1 MENGVVRGGRRL
13 SAILGAGVLLL
24 AGEGRFGAGVLGAQ
38 GSAAATAAQAPSP
51 SAGAA
56 TKRLLTLDD
65 LQAIQEVSD
74 PDISSDGQWAVYTV
88 SFVDP
93 KRDCYDSDLY
103 MTSFDGA
110 RTVRLTSSPAKEH
123 SPLFSPDGRY
133 IAFLSKRDPKTL
145 HDQVWLL
152 AREGGEAQR
161 LTDLKGGV
169 TDYRFSP
176 DGTRMVVVADDPDP
190 EETPQADADDDDEDA
205 SHVKKPIV
213 IDRFQFKLDEIG
225 FLRTGRS
232 HLYLVDLATKK
243 TEPLTTGRFDE
254 ELPAFSPDG
263 SKVVFVTK
271 RGDDPDRNDNWDL
284 YVVEAQK
291 GAEPRRLTVN
301 EIDDGDPSWEAG
313 RPAWSPDGKWI
324 AYLQGGPQKLIYYAG
339 YHLAVIPAE
348 GGTPKLVL
356 PKVDR
361 NMMRPRWNKGGA
373 TLNLLIEDDG
383 QVYLARVA
391 AAGSNLERLSPEH
404 SVVSDFAVSADGRIA
419 ALLSTPEAP
428 AEVYGFDG
436 KASRPLSRR
445 NDALLSGIRLGT
457 TETQR
462 FKSKDG
468 TEIHGFVVRPPEAQ
482 AGRLYPTLLRIHG
495 GPVSQSQAE
504 WDFDWQ
510 LFAAHGYVVTG
521 PNPRGS
527 SGRGEEFS
535 KAIYADW
542 GNKDGEDVRA
552 AVDDLIARKI
562 ADPERLGVG
571 GWSYG
576 SILTNYVLVQDQR
589 FKAATSGA
597 GISDILAG
605 YGTDQYVREY
615 ENELGVPWKA
625 ADTYVKLSSPF
636 LHADRIT
643 TPTLFLGGESD
654 WNVPLSN
661 VEQMY
666 QALRSLG
673 RDTMLVVYPGESHG
687 LSVPSYE
694 RDRLQRYLDWYDKH
708 LQKK

>member
-1 MENGVVRGGRRL
+1 
-13 SAILGAGVLLL
+13 VLLV
-24 AGEGRFGAGVLGAQ
+24 AGGTRLGAGVLGAQ
-38 GSAAATAAQAPSP
+38 GSAVPAAAQAPSP
-51 SAGAA
+51 SAGAS

-65 LQAIQEVSD
+65 MQAMQDVSD
-74 PDISSDGQWAVYTV
+74 PDISSDGQWVVYTV
-88 SFVDP
+88 TFVDP

-103 MTSFDGA
+103 MTSFDGT
-110 RTVRLTSSPAKEH
+110 RTVRLTSSPSKEH
-123 SPLFSPDGRY
+123 TPRFSPDGRY

-169 TDYRFSP
+169 TDYQFSP
-176 DGTRMVVVADDPDP
+176 DGTKMVVVADDPDP
-190 EETPQADADDDDEDA
+190 EEIAQAGTDDDDEDDA
-205 SHVKKPIV
+205 AKVKKPIV
-213 IDRFQFKLDEIG
+213 IDRFQFKLDETG
-225 FLRTGRS
+225 FLRTERS
-232 HLYLVDLATKK
+232 HLYLVDVATKK

-254 ELPAFSPDG
+254 EMPAFSPDG
-263 SKVVFVTK
+263 SKIVFVTK
-271 RGDDPDRNDNWDL
+271 RGDDPDRTDNYDL
-284 YVVEAQK
+284 YVVEARK

-324 AYLQGGPQKLIYYAG
+324 AYLQGGPQKMIYYAG

-348 GGTPKLVL
+348 GGTPKVIL

-373 TLNLLIEDDG
+373 TMNLLIEDDG
-383 QVYLARVA
+383 QIYLARVA
-391 AAGSNLERLSPEH
+391 AAGSNLERLSPER

-436 KASRPLSRR
+436 KSSRPLSRR

-457 TETQR
+457 TETQS

-468 TEIHGFVVRPPEAQ
+468 TEVHGFVVKPPDVQ

-535 KAIYADW
+535 RAIYADW

-562 ADPERLGVG
+562 ADPDRLGVG

-625 ADTYVKLSSPF
+625 AETYIKLSSPF

-673 RDTMLVVYPGESHG
+673 RDTTLIVYPGESHG

>member
-1 MENGVVRGGRRL
+1 MGNGAVKGAWRRGAGFAVALAMLTAGGVVH
-13 SAILGAGVLLL
+13 
-24 AGEGRFGAGVLGAQ
+24 AQ
-38 GSAAATAAQAPSP
+38 GPS
-51 SAGAA
+51 

-65 LQAIQEVSD
+65 MPALQDVSG
-74 PDISSDGQWAVYTV
+74 PDISPDGQWVVYTV
-88 SFVDP
+88 TFVDA
-93 KRDCYDSDLY
+93 KRDGYDSDVY
-103 MTSFDGA
+103 MTSFDGS
-110 RTVRLTSSPAKEH
+110 RTLRLTSSPAKEH
-123 SPLFSPDGRY
+123 APLFSPDGRY

-169 TDYRFSP
+169 TDYQFSA
-176 DGTRMVVVADDPDP
+176 DGTRLVVVADDPDP
-190 EETPQADADDDDEDA
+190 EEIAEAEANNNDDDEDTP
-205 SHVKKPIV
+205 HIKKPIV
-213 IDRFQFKLDEIG
+213 IDRFQFKLDETG
-225 FLRTGRS
+225 FLRTERS
-232 HLYLVDLATKK
+232 HLYLVDIATRK
-243 TEPLTTGRFDE
+243 TEPLTAGRFDE
-254 ELPAFSPDG
+254 ELPAWSPDG
-263 SKVVFVTK
+263 SKIVFVSK
-271 RGDDPDRNDNWDL
+271 RSDDPDRNDNYDL
-284 YVVEAQK
+284 FVIEARK

-301 EIDDGDPSWEAG
+301 DLDDADPSWEAG

-339 YHLAVIPAE
+339 YHLALISSD

-361 NMMRPRWNKGGA
+361 NMMRPHWNKGGA

-391 AAGSNLERLSPEH
+391 AAGSNLERLSPER
-404 SVVSDFAVSADGRIA
+404 SVVSDFAVSPDGRIA
-419 ALLSTPEAP
+419 ALMSTPEAP
-428 AEVYGFDG
+428 PEVFAFEG
-436 KASRPLSRR
+436 KSSRPLSRR

-457 TETQR
+457 TETQSY
-462 FKSKDG
+462 KSKDG
-468 TEIHGFVVRPPEAQ
+468 TEVHGFLVKPPDYQ
-482 AGRLYPTLLRIHG
+482 AGRLFPTLLLIHG
-495 GPVSQSQAE
+495 GPVSQHQAE
-504 WDFDWQ
+504 FDFDWQ

-535 KAIYADW
+535 RAIYADW

-562 ADPERLGVG
+562 ADPGRLGVG

-615 ENELGVPWKA
+615 ENELGAPWKA
-625 ADTYVKLSSPF
+625 SDTYIKLSSPF
-636 LHADRIT
+636 LHADRIV

-673 RDTMLVVYPGESHG
+673 RDTMMIVYPGESHG

-694 RDRLQRYLDWYDKH
+694 RDRLQRYLDWYDRH